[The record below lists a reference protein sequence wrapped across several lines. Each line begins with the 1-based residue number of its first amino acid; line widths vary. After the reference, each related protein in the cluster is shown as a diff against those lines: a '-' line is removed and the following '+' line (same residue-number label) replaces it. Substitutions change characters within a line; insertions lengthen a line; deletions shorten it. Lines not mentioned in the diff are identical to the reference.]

1 MNKKKYQEPA
11 MQVVNV
17 NTEYLLIDGSPITRT
32 SGNAGLNYV
41 GGGSGAAYSRDGG
54 DWDDED

>member
-1 MNKKKYQEPA
+1 MNKKRYQEPA
-11 MQVVNV
+11 MQVVSIKTSYQLLAGSAKNV
-17 NTEYLLIDGSPITRT
+17 A
-32 SGNAGLNYV
+32 GNANLNYG